1 VWAKKLGTEG
11 EQFKLEASEDSM
23 MKSQVFCLIDLTSVE
38 LGHQS
43 DQSLW
48 FMKCSK
54 CDRESENGMSILHP
68 QAGFQ
73 YVCLACQVATTP
85 EITDLGVAERVM
97 EEATQLK
104 LELESLMKKLGAAG
118 QPVVPP
124 GLEAFVAT
132 PAKILES
139 VNAFFENARKD
150 RDHILA
156 ALTEEQ
162 KLQQALKVAVERE
175 DFEEASRI
183 KQQLKE
189 LGPAESTG

>member
-1 VWAKKLGTEG
+1 
-11 EQFKLEASEDSM
+11 
-23 MKSQVFCLIDLTSVE
+23 
-38 LGHQS
+38 
-43 DQSLW
+43 
-48 FMKCSK
+48 
-54 CDRESENGMSILHP
+54 MSILHP

-73 YVCLACQVATTP
+73 YVCLTCQVATTP

-183 KQQLKE
+183 KQQLNE
-189 LGPAESTG
+189 LGPAESVG